1 MSTVKNVLFIM
12 ADQLRADYL
21 SSYGQRR
28 LATPNIDRIASM
40 GVRYTRAYTSSPVC
54 GPARMSLYTGRT
66 TFSHGATWNFVPLE
80 AGTWTLG
87 DYLRPH
93 GVRVALAGKT
103 HMRPDAEGMAR
114 MGVDP
119 RSSLGVL
126 AAECGFEPYERD
138 DGEHPNLNFNPDL
151 AYNRWL
157 REKGYASPNP
167 WNDFAN
173 SGQAP
178 DGTVLSGWALRNAGQ
193 AARVA
198 EEHSETPYMTNRAID
213 FMREAGESPWVLHLS
228 YIKPHWPYI
237 APRPYAGMFGREDV
251 APAVRHER
259 ERSGHPVYAAFQD
272 MQIGRT
278 FSRDETRET
287 VIPTYMGLIKQID
300 DHLGRVLAYLETSGR
315 MQDTMII
322 FTSDHGDYL
331 GDHWLGE
338 KELFHE
344 PSSRVPLIVY
354 DPDARANATR
364 GSSDARFVE
373 GIDILPT
380 IVEAM
385 GVELP
390 AQRVEGQSL
399 LRGIRSA
406 GETVAG
412 PWREAAF
419 SEIDYGMYKARLSLG
434 VAPAKARAY
443 MIRTDRWKYVWYKGF
458 RPQLFDLHNDPQEL
472 EDLGASQAHGNVLSE
487 HQGLLLERLT
497 DRRNRVT
504 VSDATIEANTDG
516 ARKKGVLIGEW

>member
-21 SSYGQRR
+21 SCYGQRR
-28 LATPNIDRIASM
+28 LATPNIDRIAAM

-66 TFSHGATWNFVPLE
+66 TFSHGATWNFVPLDV
-80 AGTWTLG
+80 GTWTLG

-103 HMRPDAEGMAR
+103 HMRADVEGMAR
-114 MGVDP
+114 MGLDP
-119 RSSLGVL
+119 KSSLGVL
-126 AAECGFEPYERD
+126 AAECGFEPFERD
-138 DGEHPNLNFNPDL
+138 DGEHPNQNFNPDL

-157 REKGYASPNP
+157 REKGYQSPNP

-173 SGQAP
+173 SGQAK
-178 DGTVLSGWALRNAGQ
+178 DGTVLSGWSMRNAAQ
-193 AARVA
+193 PARVA
-198 EEHSETPYMTNRAID
+198 EEHSETPYMTDRALD
-213 FMREAGESPWVLHLS
+213 FMRETGDKPWVLHLS

-251 APAVRHER
+251 MPAVRHPRER
-259 ERSGHPVYAAFQD
+259 EGHPVFAAFQN
-272 MQIGRT
+272 MQIGQT

-287 VIPTYMGLIKQID
+287 VIPTYMGLVKQID
-300 DHLGRVLAYLETSGR
+300 DHLGRVLAYLDTSGR
-315 MQDTMII
+315 MEDTMII

-331 GDHWLGE
+331 GDHWMGE

-344 PSSRVPLIVY
+344 ASSRVPLIVY
-354 DPDARANATR
+354 DPDPQAAATR
-364 GSSDARFVE
+364 GSSDDRLVE

-380 IVEAM
+380 IVAAM

-390 AQRVEGQSL
+390 AQRVEGKSL
-399 LRGIRSA
+399 MPGIRGTPEGCA
-406 GETVAG
+406 
-412 PWREAAF
+412 WREAAF
-419 SEIDYGMYKARLSLG
+419 SEIDYSLYKARLDLG
-434 VAPAKARAY
+434 VAPEKARAY
-443 MIRTDRWKYVWYKGF
+443 MVRTTRWKYVWYKGF
-458 RPQLFDLHNDPQEL
+458 RQQLFDLQKDPQEL
-472 EDLGASQAHGNVLSE
+472 EDLGSSAAHANVLSE

-504 VSDATIEANTDG
+504 LSDEDVVARTDG
-516 ARKKGVLIGEW
+516 ARKKGVIIGEW